1 MSCTINNAP
10 AVCPQYQSPSLQNQL
25 LVILLNAAQENVAF
39 SDLLEEA
46 EAEGL
51 TCLSTA
57 QNRAKQATMICE
69 GLESFACDQLACY
82 TPVQL
87 EAIKSVLIC
96 SLVDSVGLT

>member
-1 MSCTINNAP
+1 MSCTINNAAP
-10 AVCPQYQSPSLQNQL
+10 TCLQYTSPSLQNQL
-25 LVILLNAAQENVAF
+25 LIILLNAAQDNDTFA
-39 SDLLEEA
+39 DLLA
-46 EAEGL
+46 EAEEVGL
-51 TCLSTA
+51 TCLSPA

-87 EAIKSVLIC
+87 EAIKSLLIC